1 MSSRDSLSKWS
12 VPEVLSHCQ
21 HERTVYRQ
29 EQVTASPA
37 CVELF
42 RRAFAGDQEAWAAV
56 HTAFA
61 PLVRA
66 WVGVQQRLEPDDVLQ
81 EAFIAFARFAPN
93 HPQLVMNDELGRV
106 LAFLKQCTKT
116 ALLMILRKLKSG
128 PDIVEDDVAEQATPR
143 HDITAVED
151 RLALYERIHQLLNT
165 DEERLV
171 FTCRFVYDMKP
182 QAILATHSH
191 RFADMQQLNTVIQ
204 RIVRRLRQ
212 DDELKQL

>member
-1 MSSRDSLSKWS
+1 MSTRDSLSQWS

-21 HERTVYRQ
+21 HERAVYRQ

-42 RRAFAGDQEAWAAV
+42 RRAFASDQEAWAAV

-66 WVGVQQRLEPDDVLQ
+66 WIGVQQWLEPDDVLQ
-81 EAFIAFARFAPN
+81 EAFTAFARYAPQ
-93 HPQLVMNDELGRV
+93 HPQLVMSDELGRV
-106 LAFLKQCTKT
+106 LAFLRQCTKT

-128 PDIVEDDVAEQATPR
+128 PAIAGDDVADQVAPSHEIA
-143 HDITAVED
+143 AVED
-151 RLALYERIHQLLNT
+151 RLTLHERIRQLLNT

-182 QAILATHSH
+182 QAILTTHGD